1 MPGSGILDIS
11 SYCDGTLRQQAL
23 DGITPLQ
30 VAAALQN
37 DASTALQ
44 QLSALSPPKEKELRS
59 TLGDLSAMSYLGNY
73 YADKILAATDL
84 AFFQRTGKAELK
96 LSAGAHLADALA
108 SWRKYAAIA
117 TRQYKPELLTR
128 IGYVDFNALTSS
140 VQRDIIIAQNL
151 QPQSPDSNLQP

>member
-1 MPGSGILDIS
+1 
-11 SYCDGTLRQQAL
+11 
-23 DGITPLQ
+23 
-30 VAAALQN
+30 
-37 DASTALQ
+37 
-44 QLSALSPPKEKELRS
+44 
-59 TLGDLSAMSYLGNY
+59 MSYLGNY

-96 LSAGAHLADALA
+96 LSAGVHLADALA